1 MCDKWRKPGP
11 VLALQLTG
19 HLLNLVRHAAPQL
32 LQRSGGEPLQM
43 ITRPL
48 ATCQFNELK
57 YLVAEPQLQSPPPE
71 CVMCIMKDFPVCPS
85 AP

>member
-48 ATCQFNELK
+48 ATC
-57 YLVAEPQLQSPPPE
+57 
-71 CVMCIMKDFPVCPS
+71 
-85 AP
+85 